1 MTPGNRSRTLER
13 AARTPPSPRPRVA
26 FQGEPGAFSEDGIAQ
41 LWDGRAESVPQRD
54 MLEVAR
60 AVERGETEFGLLPI
74 ENTLAGSVVASYD
87 ALTACESL
95 HVIGET
101 VVAIHL
107 CLLALPG
114 TTTDAVSRVFSHPVA
129 LAQCGEFLRR
139 HPHLEA
145 RASHDTAG
153 AAREVAA
160 LGDHTAA
167 AIAGRRAAARYGL
180 AILAANI
187 EDRPD
192 NQTRFL
198 ALARAPATLSP
209 GAPARTALL
218 LTTANS
224 PGALVRALEPIAAH
238 GINMSKLESRPT
250 GEPWSYRFF
259 VEIEHE
265 ALDEA
270 AAAAIEAVRRVC
282 RSMRVLG
289 SYPRWLAPE
298 PAGEPG
304 GGDAVRGAG
313 DKS

>member
-1 MTPGNRSRTLER
+1 MPTR
-13 AARTPPSPRPRVA
+13 AASAGHLRVA
-26 FQGEPGAFSEDGIAQ
+26 FQGEPGAFSEEGIAQ
-41 LWDGRAESVPQRD
+41 LWGDRADALPRRD

-60 AVERGETEFGLLPI
+60 AVERGEAEFGLLPI

-87 ALTACESL
+87 ALTVCESL
-95 HVIGET
+95 HVVAET

-114 TTTDAVSRVFSHPVA
+114 VTVDTLSRVFSHPVA

-139 HPHLEA
+139 HPHLDPC
-145 RASHDTAG
+145 ASYDTAG

-160 LGDHTAA
+160 AGDRTTA
-167 AIAGRRAAARYGL
+167 AIAGRQAATRYRL
-180 AILAANI
+180 AILAAEI

-198 ALARAPATLSP
+198 AVARAPATPTP
-209 GAPARTALL
+209 GAPARTTLL
-218 LTTANS
+218 LTTANA
-224 PGALVRALEPIAAH
+224 PGSLVRALEPIAAH

-265 ALDEA
+265 ALDPEA
-270 AAAAIEAVRRVC
+270 DAAIAEIRAVTQSV
-282 RSMRVLG
+282 RVLG
-289 SYPRWLAPE
+289 SYPRWLAPKHPE
-298 PAGEPG
+298 T
-304 GGDAVRGAG
+304 VGAAPRINLDG
-313 DKS
+313 TVAS